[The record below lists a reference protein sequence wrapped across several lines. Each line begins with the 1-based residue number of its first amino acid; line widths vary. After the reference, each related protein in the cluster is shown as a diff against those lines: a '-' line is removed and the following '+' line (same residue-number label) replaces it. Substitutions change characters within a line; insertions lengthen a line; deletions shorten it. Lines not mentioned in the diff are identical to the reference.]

1 MRKIVL
7 LLAFAVVAAAW
18 SSAASAAPFRG
29 VVVGKQRGSVLVAS
43 PGGAVRALGGHASV
57 GAVVSMSGGHLA
69 IVGRSHIAAVR
80 GIVVRHIGPMMFLS
94 SNRHLVVVRT
104 ARRLASVSATPAT
117 PQPGDLVAAQ
127 VSIESNGDLVETEQS
142 NLGPTGSNTI
152 QVQAAVA
159 AVGTGTVSLTVEGQT
174 LVVPLPSGLTLPA
187 SLVGQTVTVTLELAG
202 PTVGAADD
210 DDNGNNDNGNNGNG
224 FGTGFGGGGGHDG
237 GGDGGDGG
245 GGGD

>member
-7 LLAFAVVAAAW
+7 LLAFAVVVAAW
-18 SSAASAAPFRG
+18 SSAASASPFRG
-29 VVVGKQRGSVLVAS
+29 VVVGKQRGGVLVAS

-57 GAVVSMSGGHLA
+57 GAVVSMSGGRLA
-69 IVGRSHIAAVR
+69 IVGRSHTAAVR

-127 VSIESNGDLVETEQS
+127 VSIESNGDLVETQQS

-152 QVQAAVA
+152 QVQATVA
-159 AVGTGTVSLTVEGQT
+159 AVGTGTVSLTVDGQT
-174 LVVPLPSGLTLPA
+174 LDVPLPSGLTLPA

-202 PTVGAADD
+202 PAVGAGD
-210 DDNGNNDNGNNGNG
+210 DDNGDNG
-224 FGTGFGGGGGHDG
+224 FGSGSGDG